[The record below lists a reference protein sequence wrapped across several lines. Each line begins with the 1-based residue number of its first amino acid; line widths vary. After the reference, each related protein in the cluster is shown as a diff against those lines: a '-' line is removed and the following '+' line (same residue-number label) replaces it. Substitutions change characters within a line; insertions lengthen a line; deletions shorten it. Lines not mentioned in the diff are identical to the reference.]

1 MSSKATLIALELVL
15 QLDFFAFGPS
25 SSRLFLPQR
34 IELEEEFEFEFDKD
48 EGPNSS
54 QTSKGVVNLTIGG
67 RRPANRL
74 MVADCRLLPYNFTPL
89 I

>member
-1 MSSKATLIALELVL
+1 MSSKATLIALEL
-15 QLDFFAFGPS
+15 DFFVFGPYF
-25 SSRLFLPQR
+25 SRLFLPQR
-34 IELEEEFEFEFDKD
+34 IELEEEFDKD
-48 EGPNSS
+48 EGPNSL

>member
-1 MSSKATLIALELVL
+1 MSSKATLIALEL
-15 QLDFFAFGPS
+15 DFFVFGPYF
-25 SSRLFLPQR
+25 SRLFLPQR
-34 IELEEEFEFEFDKD
+34 IELEEELEFEFDKD

>member
-1 MSSKATLIALELVL
+1 MSSKPTLIALEL
-15 QLDFFAFGPS
+15 DFFVFGPY

-34 IELEEEFEFEFDKD
+34 IELEFEFDKD
-48 EGPNSS
+48 GGLNSS
-54 QTSKGVVNLTIGG
+54 QTSEGVVNLMVGG
-67 RRPANRL
+67 RRPGNRL